1 MNLHQL
7 NFDGAILARGFWL
20 YIWEIDSKDGRTLH
34 YIGKTGDK
42 SSGKSQSP
50 FDRLSKHLG
59 HNKNNNALRRH
70 LGDRKINPEECSFR
84 FSAYGPLFDTRPT
97 REHGD
102 LCDIASSFEKALAD
116 AMAEAGYAVIND
128 VKCRKRVDLE
138 LFVSIREAFAER
150 FPQLKKKKEK

>member
-20 YIWEIDSKDGRTLH
+20 YVWEITPKNGPTLH

-59 HNKNNNALRRH
+59 SNKNNNALRRH
-70 LGDRKINPEECSFR
+70 LGNSKINPEECSFR
-84 FSAYGPLFDTRPT
+84 FSACGPLFASESSGP
-97 REHGD
+97 HGD
-102 LCDIASSFEKALAD
+102 LCDRTSGLEKALAE
-116 AMAEAGYAVIND
+116 AMARAGYAVIND
-128 VKCRKRVDLE
+128 VKCRQSPDQDL
-138 LFVSIREAFAER
+138 FISVRQIFAKR
-150 FPQLKKKKEK
+150 FPKLRKKRTR